1 MDYIALI
8 HTLIDPIVSKPETL
22 LIRELPS
29 EDEKKVTFLVC
40 AQNEDCA
47 RLIGKKGRVANALG
61 DDK

>member
-29 EDEKKVTFLVC
+29 ED
-40 AQNEDCA
+40 
-47 RLIGKKGRVANALG
+47 
-61 DDK
+61 